1 MPCWRARPTE
11 AVVSLAQIIILYTQ
25 KQGRYTAVTGS
36 GDRERQAEWLRAAVG
51 SHERLAEWP
60 RAAARQPRAL
70 GRMPRLPG

>member
-25 KQGRYTAVTGS
+25 KQGRS
-36 GDRERQAEWLRAAVG
+36 DSRERRVG
-51 SHERLAEWP
+51 QPPSTASGSRERRVSAGRNDLKGP
-60 RAAARQPRAL
+60 AARQPRAP